1 MAIKAPARPSV
12 KPFFGFVSLLFYADP
27 TWLDKLLVCVGF
39 IGSIAAGVPFPLV
52 GIVFG
57 QVVDSFNGVQC
68 GDASGADPNSSGAQ
82 SDINEKILLMFY
94 LAIAIFGLTYI
105 HIVCWNLVSQRLAQ
119 RIRERYLKSLLRQD
133 IAFFD
138 KLQAG
143 EVSSRL
149 NGDVQAIETGTSEK
163 VGVFLTC
170 VSFCITAYVIAFIKD
185 AKLAGMLV
193 ALIPA
198 FLIMTLFGGHYVQKY
213 STSMADHFSKA
224 SSIASEGLSH
234 VGLVHAL
241 GAHARLEDKFRG
253 HLTNAR
259 REGIRKALASAVQA
273 GLLYFIAFSANALAY
288 WQGSIK
294 IANTVEFGG
303 NSTVGETYTVIF
315 ILVDGK
321 YYPEESRSR

>member
-1 MAIKAPARPSV
+1 MIVTERPRISV
-12 KPFFGFVSLLFYADP
+12 RPFFGFISLLFYADP
-27 TWLDKLLVCVGF
+27 TWLDKFLLCVGF
-39 IGSIAAGVPFPLV
+39 FGSIAAGVPFPLV

-57 QVVDSFNGVQC
+57 QVVDSFNSVSC
-68 GDASGADPNSSGAQ
+68 GEGNKTNAASATESS
-82 SDINEKILLMFY
+82 INDKILLMFY
-94 LAIAIFGLTYI
+94 LAMAIFVLTYT

-170 VSFCITAYVIAFIKD
+170 ISFCITAYVIAFIKD
-185 AKLAGMLV
+185 AKLAGMLIS
-193 ALIPA
+193 LIPA
-198 FLIMTLFGGHYVQKY
+198 FLIMTVVGGFHIQKY
-213 STSMADHFSKA
+213 STKMADYFA
-224 SSIASEGLSH
+224 SASAIASEGLSN

-241 GAHARLEDKFRG
+241 GAQARLEEKFKG
-253 HLTNAR
+253 HLTSAR
-259 REGIRKALASAVQA
+259 REGIRKALAVAVQA
-273 GLLYFIAFSANALAY
+273 GLLYLIALSANALAY
-288 WQGSIK
+288 WQGSRK
-294 IANTVEFGG
+294 VAHTVEFGG
-303 NSTVGETYTVIF
+303 DATVGETYTVIF

-321 YYPEESRSR
+321 MRASPPS

>member
-1 MAIKAPARPSV
+1 MPLKAPSRASI
-12 KPFFGFVSLLFYADP
+12 KPFFSFISLLFYADP
-27 TWLDKLLVCVGF
+27 TWLDRLLICVGF
-39 IGSIAAGVPFPLV
+39 IGSIAAGVPFPLI

-57 QVVDSFNGVQC
+57 QVVDEFNSAAC
-68 GDASGADPNSSGAQ
+68 GDASIAGAASGSQSS
-82 SDINEKILLMFY
+82 INEKILLMVY
-94 LAIAIFGLTYI
+94 LAIAIFGLTYL

-119 RIRERYLKSLLRQD
+119 RVRERYLRSLLRQD

-138 KLQAG
+138 NLQAG

-170 VSFCITAYVIAFIKD
+170 TSFCITAYVIAFIKD
-185 AKLAGMLV
+185 ARLAGMLI

-198 FLIMTLFGGHYVQKY
+198 FMIMTVIGGHFVQKY
-213 STSMADHFSKA
+213 STRMADYFA
-224 SSIASEGLSH
+224 SASAIASEALSH

-241 GAHARLEDKFRG
+241 GAQSRLDERFRG
-253 HLTNAR
+253 HLVNAK
-259 REGIRKALASAVQA
+259 REGIRKALAAAVQA

-288 WQGSIK
+288 WQGSRK
-294 IANTVEFGG
+294 IADTVEFGG
-303 NSTVGETYTVIF
+303 DSTVGETYTVIF

-321 YYPEESRSR
+321 FVAFP